1 MDIQFYQE
9 LLNSLSDGVYSI
21 GRDRQVTYWNKAAER
36 LSGYSAREV
45 LGRSC
50 EESILRHLDAMGRQ
64 VQEPDSLILA
74 TLSDGQPREAAVFMH
89 HKYGYRVPV
98 VIHTSPLRGEN
109 GELMGAVEVFSSN
122 VRSLNIMKEL
132 EALRKEVLTDQ
143 LTCIGNRRFY
153 DITIKVIEKSWT
165 EGGVPFGALFVDIDN
180 FKAVNDTFGH
190 PVGDKVLH
198 MVAQTLAKSL
208 RALDIACRWGGEE
221 FLLLLPNSNPDS
233 LLKMGQRQRT
243 LVENSWLEHDG
254 SAIKVT
260 ASFGGAVSRD
270 GEVAEE
276 VVNRA
281 DKQLYR
287 SKHSGRNCV
296 SIS

>member
-1 MDIQFYQE
+1 MDINFYQE

-21 GRDRQVTYWNKAAER
+21 DRDRQVTYWNKAAER
-36 LSGYSAREV
+36 LSGYTAREV

-50 EESILRHLDAMGRQ
+50 EVSILRHLDAAGKQ
-64 VQEPDSLILA
+64 IQDQDSLILT
-74 TLSDGQPREAAVFMH
+74 TLNDGQPREAAVFMH

-98 VIHTSPLRGEN
+98 VVRTSPVRGAT
-109 GELMGAVEVFSSN
+109 GEVVGAVEVFSSN
-122 VRSLNIMKEL
+122 VNNLNIMKEL

-180 FKAVNDTFGH
+180 FKKVNDTFGH

-221 FLLLLPNSNPDS
+221 FILLLPNTDAGA
-233 LLKMGQRQRT
+233 LLKMGQRQRM

-254 SAIKVT
+254 DSIKVT

-270 GEVAEE
+270 GEAAEE
-276 VVNRA
+276 VVCRA

-287 SKHSGRNCV
+287 SKQSGRNCV
-296 SIS
+296 SVG

>member
-1 MDIQFYQE
+1 MDIKFYRE

-21 GRDRQVTYWNKAAER
+21 GRDQQVTYWNKAAER
-36 LSGYSAREV
+36 LSGYSAAEV
-45 LGRSC
+45 QGRSC
-50 EESILRHLDAMGRQ
+50 QESILRHLDAVGNQ
-64 VQEPDSLILA
+64 IKECDSLILS
-74 TLSDGQPREAAVFMH
+74 TLHDGQPREAAVFMH

-98 VIHTSPLRGEN
+98 VIRTSPMRGET
-109 GELMGAVEVFSSN
+109 GEIVGAVEVFSSN

-153 DITIKVIEKSWT
+153 DITIKVIEKSWA

-180 FKAVNDTFGH
+180 FKIVNDTYGH

-221 FLLLLPNSNPDS
+221 FLLLLPNTNQGS
-233 LLKMGQRQRT
+233 LLKMGQRQRM

-254 SAIKVT
+254 SPIKVT
-260 ASFGGAVSRD
+260 ASFGGAVSRH
-270 GEVAEE
+270 GEAAED
-276 VVNRA
+276 VVGRA

-287 SKHSGRNCV
+287 SKQSGRNCV
-296 SIS
+296 HVN